1 MKWDSGGMEE
11 GGGRWVWRKLGVG
24 KLGVEKGERRTGRG
38 RGERGGIRG
47 DGILK
52 Q

>member
-1 MKWDSGGMEE
+1 MGG
-11 GGGRWVWRKLGVG
+11 KLGVG
-24 KLGVEKGERRTGRG
+24 KGERGTGRG